1 MKIEL
6 FKKTKLPQNPG
17 VYLFR
22 KGNKILYIGK
32 ATSLKDRVKSYFAKD
47 LIQTRG
53 PLLVD
58 MVFHANKI
66 DFQATDTVLE
76 AIILEANL
84 IKKHQPYYNTIEKDD
99 KSFLSVLI
107 TREKLPRVLAVR
119 SRNLLNHSGILENI
133 RIAKA

>member
-32 ATSLKDRVKSYFAKD
+32 ATSLKDMVKSYFAKD

-76 AIILEANL
+76 AIIRSLE
-84 IKKHQPYYNTIEKDD
+84 IISFDRTVIGSTHEETIGNVYKNQGYKDC
-99 KSFLSVLI
+99 
-107 TREKLPRVLAVR
+107 
-119 SRNLLNHSGILENI
+119 
-133 RIAKA
+133 IADLKRYFYD